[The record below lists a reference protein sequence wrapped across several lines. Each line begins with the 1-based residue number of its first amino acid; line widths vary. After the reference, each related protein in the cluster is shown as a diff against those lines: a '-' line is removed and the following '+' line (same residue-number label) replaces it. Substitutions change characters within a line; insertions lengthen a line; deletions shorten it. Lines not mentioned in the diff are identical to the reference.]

1 MVLIEHHQQCMS
13 RWQLLANHKWAAEVV
28 ISCLTKE
35 KWHNDSCWENRVTS
49 INSPK
54 YQRFCDQH
62 SQCNEIPKPDANI
75 EAVSFKFEDMWF
87 IFPVFVWHKDSDH
100 DDGEFDDELG
110 EHGLVGH
117 LVSIASGRY
126 CSRRLFLHFPHIF
139 VNQFYCLCSFYIV
152 FAINGLQ
159 KASMSAK
166 RKKISLLY
174 FPQDRRKVVSGRL
187 KLE

>member
-1 MVLIEHHQQCMS
+1 M
-13 RWQLLANHKWAAEVV
+13 
-28 ISCLTKE
+28 
-35 KWHNDSCWENRVTS
+35 
-49 INSPK
+49 
-54 YQRFCDQH
+54 
-62 SQCNEIPKPDANI
+62 
-75 EAVSFKFEDMWF
+75 
-87 IFPVFVWHKDSDH
+87 WHKDRDH

>member
-1 MVLIEHHQQCMS
+1 MVLIEHHQQFMS
-13 RWQLLANHKWAAEVV
+13 RWQLLATHKWAAQVV

-49 INSPK
+49 INYPK

-100 DDGEFDDELG
+100 DDGGFDDELG
-110 EHGLVGH
+110 ENGLVGH

-126 CSRRLFLHFPHIF
+126 CSRRLCLHFPHISLISF
-139 VNQFYCLCSFYIV
+139 IACARSISFLPSMVFRKHLWVPSVKRSLYCIF
-152 FAINGLQ
+152 
-159 KASMSAK
+159 
-166 RKKISLLY
+166 RKTGEK
-174 FPQDRRKVVSGRL
+174 
-187 KLE
+187 